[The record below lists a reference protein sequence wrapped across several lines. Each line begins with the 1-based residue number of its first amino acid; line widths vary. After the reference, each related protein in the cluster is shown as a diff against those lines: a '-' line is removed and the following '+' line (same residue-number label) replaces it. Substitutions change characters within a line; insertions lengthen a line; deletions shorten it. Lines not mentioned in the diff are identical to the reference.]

1 MGCSA
6 SGAVSTR
13 NGHNQDMN
21 GKSGPSKSQSRVII
35 KDDPRIPIA
44 GRQVYLLKRSWKAI
58 ARNMDETGITMFMG
72 LFEQNESVKNFFS
85 TINKDVTLSELRESG
100 LLESHVRGVM
110 LTIDEAMM
118 SLDEPDFVID
128 MLTHVGKTHLRF
140 NKFDPDIFWLIRDP
154 FLMAVKETL
163 GDRYSAHMADIYHKA
178 ISFILTTLITGFK
191 LGQKEKNMTT
201 IQ

>member
-6 SGAVSTR
+6 SGAVSSK
-13 NGHNQDMN
+13 NGQEMN
-21 GKSGPSKSQSRVII
+21 GKSKPSKSQSRVIV

-58 ARNMDETGITMFMG
+58 ARNMDETGITMFMS

-85 TINKDVTLSELRESG
+85 TINKDVTLTELRESG

-128 MLTHVGKTHLRF
+128 MLMHVGKTHLRF
-140 NKFDPDIFWLIRDP
+140 NKFDPEIFWLIREP

-178 ISFILTTLITGFK
+178 ICFILTTLISGFK
-191 LGQKEKNMTT
+191 LGQKEKSITS
-201 IQ
+201 IK